1 MNDRAPRTKLTA
13 IAAALLCGAFV
24 LSSCGGGSGDSG
36 GTAAAPAAPVLT
48 PSAAFPVIQ
57 IDPRFRVEKV
67 AAGLTYATGMAWD
80 DQGRLHVLEAG
91 GGFTEETPPARI
103 LRVEPNG
110 QSTVVV
116 NLTDRGVADSA
127 VGLAFFQGAFYVSH
141 RDSRDR
147 SGAVSRVTPDGSLT
161 TILTGILDSQ
171 SEHQVNDLRV
181 GPDGR
186 MYLASGPGTNSG
198 VVGLD
203 LAPFVSRSPMVH
215 ARPCQDIV
223 LTGQNFQTPDFR
235 TTDPS
240 DTVRTGA
247 FVPFG
252 TETRPGQVI
261 PGVRKCGGAILAF
274 DPNNAEATLQQY
286 ATGFRNIIGFAWN
299 ASNEMFAAVNSYDVR
314 GSRPVNDPWDATYK
328 VRAGAW
334 YGWPDFSA
342 NLEPVTEAK
351 FDTLDSLK
359 APVYV
364 NGQLQGK
371 PLRFLIDHASSGLRA
386 PDRSLVHGLHES
398 NSSPSLIDVA
408 PASWGEFAGQAFT
421 AEWGDLAPATTP
433 LRDGF
438 SGFMISRI
446 DPAAGQ
452 ERIPFLRN
460 AKRGPASAQEA
471 AGQGL
476 ERPFGVRFGPDGAM
490 YISDYGVARVN
501 PARAAQGQVPYE
513 FPPQTGAVW
522 KVTRVQ

>member
-1 MNDRAPRTKLTA
+1 VWIFSYTVSGFAYNPFTPASPTVAKRIVQRRPDGSINEPSIKSSMNDRAPRTKLTA

-48 PSAAFPVIQ
+48 SSASFPVIQ
-57 IDPRFRVEKV
+57 IDPRFKVEKV

-110 QSTVVV
+110 QTTVIVD
-116 NLTDRGVADSA
+116 LADRGVADSA

-141 RDSRDR
+141 RDPRDR
-147 SGAVSRVTPDGSLT
+147 SGAVSRVTPAGSLT

-186 MYLASGPGTNSG
+186 MYLASGPATNSG

-235 TTDPS
+235 TPDPS

-252 TETRPGQVI
+252 TETTPGQVVR
-261 PGVRKCGGAILAF
+261 GVRKRVVPFFPSTPATPKPRCSRMPPAF
-274 DPNNAEATLQQY
+274 ATSS
-286 ATGFRNIIGFAWN
+286 
-299 ASNEMFAAVNSYDVR
+299 ASPGMPAMR
-314 GSRPVNDPWDATYK
+314 GSPRSTATM
-328 VRAGAW
+328 
-334 YGWPDFSA
+334 
-342 NLEPVTEAK
+342 
-351 FDTLDSLK
+351 
-359 APVYV
+359 
-364 NGQLQGK
+364 
-371 PLRFLIDHASSGLRA
+371 SG
-386 PDRSLVHGLHES
+386 
-398 NSSPSLIDVA
+398 
-408 PASWGEFAGQAFT
+408 
-421 AEWGDLAPATTP
+421 
-433 LRDGF
+433 
-438 SGFMISRI
+438 
-446 DPAAGQ
+446 
-452 ERIPFLRN
+452 
-460 AKRGPASAQEA
+460 
-471 AGQGL
+471 
-476 ERPFGVRFGPDGAM
+476 
-490 YISDYGVARVN
+490 
-501 PARAAQGQVPYE
+501 ARA
-513 FPPQTGAVW
+513 
-522 KVTRVQ
+522 R

>member
-1 MNDRAPRTKLTA
+1 
-13 IAAALLCGAFV
+13 
-24 LSSCGGGSGDSG
+24 
-36 GTAAAPAAPVLT
+36 
-48 PSAAFPVIQ
+48 
-57 IDPRFRVEKV
+57 
-67 AAGLTYATGMAWD
+67 
-80 DQGRLHVLEAG
+80 
-91 GGFTEETPPARI
+91 
-103 LRVEPNG
+103 
-110 QSTVVV
+110 
-116 NLTDRGVADSA
+116 
-127 VGLAFFQGAFYVSH
+127 
-141 RDSRDR
+141 
-147 SGAVSRVTPDGSLT
+147 
-161 TILTGILDSQ
+161 
-171 SEHQVNDLRV
+171 
-181 GPDGR
+181 
-186 MYLASGPGTNSG
+186 
-198 VVGLD
+198 
-203 LAPFVSRSPMVH
+203 
-215 ARPCQDIV
+215 V
-223 LTGQNFQTPDFR
+223 LTGQNFQTPEFR
-235 TTDPS
+235 TSNPS

-252 TETRPGQVI
+252 TETTPGQVI
-261 PGVRKCGGAILAF
+261 RGVRKCGGAILAF
-274 DPNNAEATLQQY
+274 DPNNAEATVQQY
-286 ATGFRNIIGFAWN
+286 ATGFRNIIGIAWN
-299 ASNEMFAAVNSYDVR
+299 ASNEMFAAVNGYDVR

-328 VRAGAW
+328 VRAGTW

-342 NLEPVTEAK
+342 NLEPVTDAK